1 MILANESSQDGSYAI
16 TDSNGRSQTY
26 AVGGLSK
33 QDVDLSKYLP
43 PFKVQ
48 VTLGGNTGELVEPVD
63 GGATVSAQLK
73 GNQVITTVS

>member
-1 MILANESSQDGSYAI
+1 MILVNESSQDGSFAI
-16 TDSNGRSQTY
+16 TDSNGRSQEY

-33 QDVDLSKYLP
+33 QDVDLSKYLS

-73 GNQVITTVS
+73 GNQVITTVT